1 MRNATLTLLSAGL
14 LPLLLVACG
23 DDDPAAA
30 PPDEVEAEELE
41 GEEVGDAPA
50 PAAATIGDREDADLL
65 IWADQ
70 LPIPA
75 LRELAA
81 DFEAEHGLEVAIQEV
96 GFDEI
101 RGQLQSAGPAGEGPD
116 LIVGAHDWLGELVLN
131 GSVASLELPD
141 PERFEAVA
149 LEAFTWDG
157 QLYGLPHAIENLALY
172 RNTDHVP
179 EAPETWE
186 ELEDIAL
193 ELQADGTV
201 AQGLMIP
208 VAQLEAPY
216 HLQPLFTAAG
226 GYVFAQRDDGTY
238 DPSDVGIDTEGGL
251 EAARILRGWVEEG
264 LLNPDVDGGIQQAQ
278 FGDGQVA
285 FAISGPW
292 SLRQDG
298 AGFEE
303 TGVEFEVSPFPP
315 LEGNT
320 MQPFVGV
327 QGMMVSA
334 FSDNP
339 LLAKTF
345 LTQVMTTDRAQ
356 LAMFEANT
364 RPPAL
369 TSAFEQVVAD
379 DPTMAAF
386 GEAGVDG
393 QPMPAV
399 PAMSTVFSAMGDAY
413 RLVLTGGAEPE
424 QAMESAAN
432 QIRQAVDAG

>member
-1 MRNATLTLLSAGL
+1 MRNATLTLVSAGL
-14 LPLLLVACG
+14 LLLVACG
-23 DDDPAAA
+23 DDEPDTA
-30 PPDEVEAEELE
+30 PPDDVEAEELE

-50 PAAATIGDREDADLL
+50 PAAETIGDREEADLL

-81 DFEAEHGLEVAIQEV
+81 EFEAEHGLEVAIQEV

-116 LIVGAHDWLGELVLN
+116 LVVGAHDWLGELVLN
-131 GSVASLELPD
+131 GSVASIELPD

-238 DPSDVGIDTEGGL
+238 DPSDVGIDTEGGQQ
-251 EAARILRGWVEEG
+251 AARLLRGWVEEG

-424 QAMESAAN
+424 QAMESAAS

>member
-1 MRNATLTLLSAGL
+1 MRNATLTLLSTGL
-14 LPLLLVACG
+14 LLLVACG
-23 DDDPAAA
+23 DDEPDAA
-30 PPDEVEAEELE
+30 PPDEVEAEGLE
-41 GEEVGDAPA
+41 GEEVLDGPA
-50 PAAATIGDREDADLL
+50 PEAEIIGDREDADLL

-75 LRELAA
+75 LLELAA
-81 DFEAEHGLEVAIQEV
+81 GFEAEHGLEVAIQEV
-96 GFDEI
+96 GFDDI

-116 LIVGAHDWLGELVLN
+116 LLVGAHDWLGELVLN
-131 GSVASLELPD
+131 GSVASIELPE
-141 PERFEAVA
+141 PGRFEEVA

-172 RNTDHVP
+172 RNTQHVP

-208 VAQLEAPY
+208 VAQEEAPY
-216 HLQPLFTAAG
+216 HLQPLFTALD

-238 DPSDVGIDTEGGL
+238 DPSDVGIDNEGGQ
-251 EAARILRGWVEEG
+251 EAARILRGWVEAG
-264 LLNPDVDGGIQQAQ
+264 LINPDVDGGIQQEQ

-303 TGVEFEVSPFPP
+303 TGVDFEVSPFPP

-320 MQPFVGV
+320 MRPFVGV

-356 LAMFEANT
+356 IAMFEANT

-424 QAMESAAN
+424 RAMESAAS

>member
-1 MRNATLTLLSAGL
+1 MRNGTLMLLSAGL
-14 LPLLLVACG
+14 LLLVACG
-23 DDDPAAA
+23 DDEPDAA
-30 PPDEVEAEELE
+30 PPEEVEAEELE

-50 PAAATIGDREDADLL
+50 PAAETIGDREAADLL

-70 LPIPA
+70 QPIPA
-75 LRELAA
+75 LRELAVE
-81 DFEAEHGLEVAIQEV
+81 FEAEHGLEVAIQEV
-96 GFDEI
+96 GFDDI

-116 LIVGAHDWLGELVLN
+116 LVVGAHDWLGELVQN
-131 GSVASLELPD
+131 GSVASIELPD
-141 PERFEAVA
+141 PERFEDVA

-172 RNTDHVP
+172 RNTEHVP

-193 ELQADGTV
+193 ELQTDGTV

-208 VAQLEAPY
+208 VSQEEAPY
-216 HLQPLFTAAG
+216 HLQPLFTALG

-238 DPSDVGIDTEGGL
+238 DPSDVGIDNEGGQ

-264 LLNPDVDGGIQQAQ
+264 LINPDVDGGIQQEQ

-292 SLRQDG
+292 ALRQDG

-303 TGVEFEVSPFPP
+303 TGVDFEVSPFPP

-320 MQPFVGV
+320 MRPFVGV

-356 LAMFEANT
+356 IAMFEANT

-369 TSAFEQVVAD
+369 SSAFDEVVAD

-424 QAMESAAN
+424 QAMGSAAS
-432 QIRQAVDAG
+432 QVRQAVDAD

>member
-1 MRNATLTLLSAGL
+1 MRNGSVTVLLVGL
-14 LPLLLVACG
+14 LMLAGCG
-23 DDDPAAA
+23 DGELPEGAAGEDVDPA
-30 PPDEVEAEELE
+30 
-41 GEEVGDAPA
+41 EVGDGPG
-50 PAAATIGDREDADLL
+50 PAAQTIGDREGADLL

-70 LPIPA
+70 QPIPA
-75 LRELAA
+75 LRVLAEE
-81 DFEAEHGLEVAIQEV
+81 FEAEHGMQVAIQEV

-116 LIVGAHDWLGELVLN
+116 LLVGAHDWLGELVLN
-131 GSVASLELPD
+131 GSVASIELPEPD
-141 PERFEAVA
+141 RFEEVA
-149 LEAFTWDG
+149 LEAFTWED
-157 QLYGLPHAIENLALY
+157 QLYGVPHAIENLALY

-179 EAPETWE
+179 DAPETWE
-186 ELEDIAL
+186 ELEEIAL
-193 ELQADGTV
+193 ELQSEGTV

-208 VAQLEAPY
+208 VSQEEGPY
-216 HLQPLFTAAG
+216 HLQPLFTAMG
-226 GYVFAQRDDGTY
+226 GYIFAQQDDGTY
-238 DPSDVGIDTEGGL
+238 DVTDVGIDTEGGA
-251 EAARILRGWVEEG
+251 EAARLLREWVERG
-264 LLNPDVDGGIQQAQ
+264 LINPDVDGGIQQEQ
-278 FGDGQVA
+278 FGAGQVA

-292 SLRQDG
+292 ALRQDG

-303 TGVEFEVSPFPP
+303 TGVEFEVTPFPP
-315 LEGNT
+315 LGGET
-320 MQPFVGV
+320 MRPFVGV

-345 LTQVMTTDRAQ
+345 LTQVMTTERAQ

-369 TSAFEQVVAD
+369 QSAFETVVTD

-386 GEAGVDG
+386 GEAGIDG

-413 RLVLTGGAEPE
+413 RLTLTGGADPE
-424 QAMESAAN
+424 QAMRDAAT
-432 QIRQAVDAG
+432 QIRQAVGAN